1 MSTLL
6 TTDVVIVGAGPV
18 GLSLAMDLDARGIRC
33 VVLERRAT
41 GELPS
46 VKCNHVAA
54 RTMEQFR
61 RLGVAPTVRGLGLP
75 ADYPHDIAFRT
86 DVCGP
91 ELARVRIPARAQRF
105 SDRSGPDGNW
115 ATPEP
120 PHRINQIYL
129 EPALQAHAA
138 TLANV
143 TLMHEVEAGEFVQ
156 DAEGVTVPATRL
168 GDGSTFD
175 VRARFL
181 VACDGGRSGVRKQ
194 LGIALEGTAVIQ
206 NVQSTCIRAPGLLE
220 RLPGTPAWCFYA
232 VNPRR
237 CGTVFAIDGLQTWL
251 IHNHLA
257 PHEGDGESV
266 DRDASIRTILGVDA
280 DFSYEVVSREDWVGR
295 RLVAPRLR
303 AGNVFLCGDAAHL
316 WVPYAGYGMNA
327 GIADAM
333 NLSWHLS
340 AFLRGWADAGILDAY
355 ERERQPITDQVSRF
369 AMDHAQKMIA
379 ARGAVPADI
388 EATGAHGDAVRCEVG
403 RKAYDLNV
411 QQFCAAGLNFGYF
424 YDTSPLITYDGEGAP
439 AYTMGSFTPSTVPGC
454 RAPHFWLADGSSLY
468 DMLGPDYTLL
478 RLDPKADIGPLL
490 AAANDA
496 GVPLTLLE
504 ATGNVP
510 DAYRHGLVLCRADQH
525 IAWRGN
531 AAPPDVDALMAR
543 LRGIDANLD
552 RI

>member
-1 MSTLL
+1 MPNTID
-6 TTDVVIVGAGPV
+6 TDVVIIGAGPV
-18 GLSLAMDLDARGIRC
+18 GLTLAMDLHTRGIRS
-33 VVLERRAT
+33 VVLERRAA

-46 VKCNHVAA
+46 VKCNHVSA

-61 RLGVAPTVRGLGLP
+61 RLGIAAAVRELGLP

-86 DVCGP
+86 DVCGQ
-91 ELARVRIPARAQRF
+91 ELTRVRIPARAQRF
-105 SDRSGPDGNW
+105 TDLSGPDGGW

-138 TLANV
+138 TLPRI
-143 TLMHEVEAGEFVQ
+143 TLMHEVEAGTFTQ
-156 DAEGVTVPATRL
+156 DADGVTVPATRL
-168 GDGSTFD
+168 ADGSSFS

-181 VACDGGRSGVRKQ
+181 VGCDGGRSGVRKQ
-194 LGIALEGTAVIQ
+194 LDIPLEGTAVIQ
-206 NVQSTCIRAPGLLE
+206 KVQSTCIRAPGLLE

-237 CGTVFAIDGLQTWL
+237 CGTVFAIDGQETWL
-251 IHNHLA
+251 IHNHLG
-257 PHEGDGESV
+257 PHEGDGETV
-266 DRDASIRTILGVDA
+266 DRDAAIRTILGVGP
-280 DFSYEVVSREDWVGR
+280 DFTYEIISREDWVGR

-303 AGNVFLCGDAAHL
+303 EGNVFLCGDAAHL

-340 AFLRGWADAGILDAY
+340 AYLRGWAHRGILDAY

-388 EATGAHGDAVRCEVG
+388 EAPGAHGDAVRCEVG

-424 YDTSPLITYDGEGAP
+424 YDTSPLIVYDGEAAP
-439 AYTMGSFTPSTVPGC
+439 PYTMGSFTPSTAPGC
-454 RAPHFWLADGSSLY
+454 RAPHLWLADGQSLY
-468 DMLGPDYTLL
+468 DAMGPDYTLL
-478 RLDPKADIGPLL
+478 RLDPRADVRPLVRS
-490 AAANDA
+490 AHAA
-496 GVPLTLLE
+496 GVPLTVLDV
-504 ATGNVP
+504 TGNVP

-525 IAWRGN
+525 IAWRGH
-531 AAPPDVDALMAR
+531 ALPDA
-543 LRGIDANLD
+543 IDTLVAQLCGASD
-552 RI
+552 RIASS